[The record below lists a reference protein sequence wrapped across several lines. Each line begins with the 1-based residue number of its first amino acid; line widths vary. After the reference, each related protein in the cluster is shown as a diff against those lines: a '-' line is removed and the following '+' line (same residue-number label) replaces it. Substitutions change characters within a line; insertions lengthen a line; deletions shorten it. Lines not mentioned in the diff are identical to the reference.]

1 MVLVITDML
10 IDMVVHR
17 CGRVEHYPFE
27 YVGAKIDLVREY
39 DMDYFS
45 VWEVKELVK
54 DLGYI
59 NNWGTY

>member
-10 IDMVVHR
+10 IDMDVHR
-17 CGRVEHYPFE
+17 CRRVEHNPFE
-27 YVGAKIDLVREY
+27 CVGGKTDLVREY

-45 VWEVKELVK
+45 VWEVEELVK